1 MKSASSFFLLCFVL
15 CLFAQCASL
24 RLEASSLFISGK
36 LGILDLRGHG
46 TYSNL
51 VEFLLCIGA
60 KPKVGSDRVFSLVA
74 YDDGNGEDQSNSA
87 KVQFMITNKMKAT
100 LKDELGYL
108 PEEVRT
114 APFCLFSHFI
124 CLTLAQF
131 YWSFCRLKIW
141 NRRLLRW

>member
-1 MKSASSFFLLCFVL
+1 MKPASSSFLLCFVL

-24 RLEASSLFISGK
+24 RLEASSLFIS
-36 LGILDLRGHG
+36 
-46 TYSNL
+46 
-51 VEFLLCIGA
+51 GA

-108 PEEVRT
+108 PEEVEDMEPQI
-114 APFCLFSHFI
+114 ASVVI
-124 CLTLAQF
+124 
-131 YWSFCRLKIW
+131 
-141 NRRLLRW
+141 